1 MSTSSVQ
8 STAQIIQ
15 FPVGGRKALVRHPQ
29 AGLAGVGAGAA
40 GASPIGDAWYHQA
53 AIEESKLVGGH

>member
-15 FPVGGRKALVRHPQ
+15 FPVGGRKALSDVRRQVSPVAELEPQ
-29 AGLAGVGAGAA
+29 AVAV
-40 GASPIGDAWYHQA
+40 GDAWYHQA

>member
-15 FPVGGRKALVRHPQ
+15 FPVGGRK
-29 AGLAGVGAGAA
+29 GLADIRKQVSPVADLEPEAGAV
-40 GASPIGDAWYHQA
+40 GEAWYHQA
-53 AIEESKLVGGH
+53 AIEESKLAGGH